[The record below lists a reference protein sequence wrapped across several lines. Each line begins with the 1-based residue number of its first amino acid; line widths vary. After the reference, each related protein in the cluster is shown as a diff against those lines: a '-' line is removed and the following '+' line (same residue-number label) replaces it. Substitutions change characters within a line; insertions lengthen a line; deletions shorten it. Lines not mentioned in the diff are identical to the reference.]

1 MFIISRVQW
10 SELQSDLSTLPVFLK
25 ALKLCPYFEILDL
38 VIKDYR
44 WKPSSTVIYT
54 PL

>member
-1 MFIISRVQW
+1 MFVYRVQW
-10 SELQSDLSTLPVFLK
+10 PGSESDPSTLPVFLK

-44 WKPSSTVIYT
+44 WNPSSTVIYT